1 MNMLVTYVSM
11 NHPALLLAQ
20 FSRGTGRK
28 SHGASL
34 KFIGCSKHS
43 DPTSLIPHLTF
54 TWSVLK
60 FVSLPFQPI
69 IVHLT
74 LSVFVGAPNLIH
86 KNKHTQT
93 QSESQREK
101 KKNIHKCSNL
111 PTKKDDPPKKI
122 LQKKRNKQNLPKN
135 LQLRIYFVLTKKN
148 PAKKGPSSLMKKAP
162 SDEFVHYPRSGT
174 LNGFSASRRSRR
186 SKRSFM
192 PGWRRPEIRR

>member
-74 LSVFVGAPNLIH
+74 LSVFVGAPILSTRINT
-86 KNKHTQT
+86 HTQT
-93 QSESQREK
+93 QFESQREIK
-101 KKNIHKCSNL
+101 AKHTQMLKSPN
-111 PTKKDDPPKKI
+111 
-122 LQKKRNKQNLPKN
+122 KKR
-135 LQLRIYFVLTKKN
+135 
-148 PAKKGPSSLMKKAP
+148 
-162 SDEFVHYPRSGT
+162 
-174 LNGFSASRRSRR
+174 
-186 SKRSFM
+186 
-192 PGWRRPEIRR
+192 